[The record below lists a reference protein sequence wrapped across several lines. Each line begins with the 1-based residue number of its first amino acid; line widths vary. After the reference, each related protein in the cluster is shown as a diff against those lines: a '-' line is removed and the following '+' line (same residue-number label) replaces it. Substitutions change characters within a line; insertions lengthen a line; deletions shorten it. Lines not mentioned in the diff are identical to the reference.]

1 MMKEDYP
8 SFLTRESKPFDP
20 IRLAHQTE
28 EIISKGRSRKYT
40 KFYCAGVYGGIST
53 GYTIGCCL
61 RCVFCWVDWSR
72 DFPLQTGQFFAPQEV
87 FENLVSNARKKGVNK
102 IRISGGEPTLCPEH
116 LLSLL
121 DHLDSVPFLFIL
133 ETNGML
139 FGHDPDYVKRLKAH
153 RNIHIRVSLK
163 AGSPEGFEKRTGARG
178 EFYELPFKAVEYL
191 NRAGVSFHVAAM
203 TDSRLMLPTE
213 RKMLLSLLESVGYQD
228 YLEEEICDPYSTAV
242 KRLEKAGFK
251 IW

>member
-1 MMKEDYP
+1 LMKEDYP

-53 GYTIGCCL
+53 GYTI
-61 RCVFCWVDWSR
+61 V
-72 DFPLQTGQFFAPQEV
+72 PLQTGQFFAPQEV